1 MPGLV
6 CFLSIEEYCIDSTDA
21 LLGIILVI
29 LWEGYLSH
37 LSSCWGINAMS
48 LDRKWRLELHAHKL
62 QSEMWRNVSV
72 VLGACGPG
80 RDSDGGQSRKKDFGR
95 NLFFFFNRQL
105 LGFCLQTLCRT
116 AVKHKNQRFWSL
128 QACQSWWS
136 RWRQGEGQHL
146 PHALIEYR
154 NCQRSYEKEGG
165 PWRQQTRAGQS
176 VVGFK
181 AQVERVN
188 GQNPYRVTTRWHGTR
203 QVECS
208 THIVGLEIRRLQ
220 WRHPR

>member
-1 MPGLV
+1 MVQGEIQTEV
-6 CFLSIEEYCIDSTDA
+6 RVGRKI
-21 LLGIILVI
+21 LG
-29 LWEGYLSH
+29 
-37 LSSCWGINAMS
+37 GI
-48 LDRKWRLELHAHKL
+48 
-62 QSEMWRNVSV
+62 
-72 VLGACGPG
+72 
-80 RDSDGGQSRKKDFGR
+80 F
-95 NLFFFFNRQL
+95 FFFFNRQL
-105 LGFCLQTLCRT
+105 LGFCLQMLCRT
-116 AVKHKNQRFWSL
+116 AVKHKNQRFWSP

-136 RWRQGEGQHL
+136 RWRQGGGQHL

-188 GQNPYRVTTRWHGTR
+188 GQNLYRVTTRRHGTR

-208 THIVGLEIRRLQ
+208 THIVGLEIRRVQ
-220 WRHPR
+220 WRHPWQTQESSHRSLLKTCVMHAMACKIIVWSGLWTYILFVGYEIRNSILFSLLLISIFYFLFTWSNINEN